1 MKKRNARILTALLL
15 TLCLLLGSV
24 AALADNPE
32 ITVTEGEK
40 ENEAIVTIDGD
51 VADNGRQEATV
62 NVNVYK
68 DEDANKNVPAE
79 IHVEVNG
86 EFVADPLVIGADSVI
101 VNTDGVTNERSF
113 RTEEEAEEVG
123 GPEGEDE
130 WYDPNIHT
138 GFQAADV
145 YTTDQ
150 KSVTVNV
157 DGNLA
162 TTAKGGMEG
171 DTLDVD
177 AFRGSAYDSDIQVIV
192 NGDLNV
198 NTTYGHAAGIDT
210 RVGDQGTTSI
220 AVNGDI
226 TTKSDHYGASGLSL
240 GAGGAFFDASGMV
253 EHDGG
258 TIDAAVEGNISVTGG
273 TEDETVGIEARSC
286 NGSQLDASVAGSITV
301 TGKNYINGMNLHAFE
316 GADTTAI
323 VKGDVIATGGSE
335 GETNGAQAENHGS
348 AILINVGGNVQA
360 KSDEVANG
368 LHLNAYDSGNTTVV
382 VKGDVTA
389 EGRDGTGLMIDEI
402 LEDASVTV
410 VVEGTLSGS
419 AAAIKT
425 TDVRSA
431 PDVVVWQA
439 TENKDGRIAEVY
451 QVVEPYLENPD
462 YDPALDPEHE
472 GWYIDENNEYI
483 PQLILDED
491 NASYD
496 VDAEAS
502 AKLEAAIWYIAKV
515 ADSFKA
521 TLTAT
526 ATKKTVDG
534 TDYQVAHENDKVKL
548 TFALDEAEE
557 GLDGILYNAE
567 DKTAAKADEWGKNDD
582 GSYWVKMLRGGGMLL
597 GLSTHK
603 HQKATR
609 EENRVEA
616 TCAKVGSYDEV
627 VYCSACKMELSR
639 KAVAVDKLAHTPAEA
654 VKENVVAAT
663 CEKAG
668 SYDEVVYCSACKTEL
683 SRKAVAVDKLAHTPA
698 EAVREN
704 IVAAKPGVAG
714 SYDNVV
720 YCSACKTELSREH
733 VATPA
738 LPVEKAPAADPAPAL
753 EFVYEDVDEEAEVN
767 GVKAADHPEA
777 AEALA
782 TVGESL
788 DGEGETV
795 TVEIPSAE
803 KLMDEEELKTFN
815 ALPVKDRLLVV
826 LSALGFV
833 NDEQTGAT
841 EGMGA
846 DAQALSE
853 SIAERMA
860 NLPEAEKQA
869 LLSAIAAEFP
879 KGTVTVD
886 GQAYESFSIDLVI
899 DRNGNKSYERYTF
912 YDENGAWKLYGIEK
926 GVYKEV

>member
-24 AALADNPE
+24 AALAE
-32 ITVTEGEK
+32 EVSVTAGEK
-40 ENEAIVTIDGD
+40 DGEVKVEVKDDISSLEVFTYEDGEDGSSSFGMMVNDAFVNDPDNLMSGASDLTVNTGDIITDSANGGHYTEINYDVSGDKSVTLNIDGD
-51 VADNGRQEATV
+51 VKYAGHGEVIRGSANEGAMV
-62 NVNVYK
+62 NVNL
-68 DEDANKNVPAE
+68 
-79 IHVEVNG
+79 NG
-86 EFVADPLVIGADSVI
+86 SIDSTAD
-101 VNTDGVTNERSF
+101 
-113 RTEEEAEEVG
+113 
-123 GPEGEDE
+123 
-130 WYDPNIHT
+130 
-138 GFQAADV
+138 
-145 YTTDQ
+145 
-150 KSVTVNV
+150 
-157 DGNLA
+157 
-162 TTAKGGMEG
+162 
-171 DTLDVD
+171 
-177 AFRGSAYDSDIQVIV
+177 
-192 NGDLNV
+192 
-198 NTTYGHAAGIDT
+198 GHLCGIDT
-210 RVGDQGTTSI
+210 GLFSGENGSI
-220 AVNGDI
+220 AVDVQGDI
-226 TTKSDHYGASGLSL
+226 NIQTNASGASGTNLVVFGKNTL
-240 GAGGAFFDASGMV
+240 TENVG
-253 EHDGG
+253 
-258 TIDAAVEGNISVTGG
+258 GNITATGSTG
-273 TEDETVGIEARSC
+273 DETVGIESWNVDGTIVAQVDGDVVA
-286 NGSQLDASVAGSITV
+286 NGKEFYA
-301 TGKNYINGMNLHAFE
+301 NGMNLHAFE

-368 LHLNAYDSGNTTVV
+368 LHLNAYLDADTTVV

-425 TDVRSA
+425 TDVRKESYPGSEPMILKNSA

-597 GLSTHK
+597 GLNTHK

-616 TCAKVGSYDEV
+616 TCAKAGSYDLV
-627 VYCSACKMELSR
+627 TYCTVCDKVLSTE
-639 KAVAVDKLAHTPAEA
+639 KKTIPVKAHTPAEA
-654 VKENVVAAT
+654 VKENIVAAT

-698 EAVREN
+698 EAVHEN

-753 EFVYEDVDEEAEVN
+753 EFVYEDVGEDAEVN

-795 TVEIPSAE
+795 TVEIPGAE

-846 DAQALSE
+846 DAQALSAT
-853 SIAERMA
+853 IAERMA